1 MPANHQKFK
10 LALSQAR
17 VVIER
22 AFGILKGRWRILLGK
37 VCLEHSYAA
46 DVVIACYVLHNICQE
61 RNEPEDASV
70 LDPYTD
76 GPQNENIP
84 GSDGRFDGDEI
95 RTKLVDF
102 LITIQNDN

>member
-1 MPANHQKFK
+1 M
-10 LALSQAR
+10 
-17 VVIER
+17 
-22 AFGILKGRWRILLGK
+22 
-37 VCLEHSYAA
+37 
-46 DVVIACYVLHNICQE
+46 LHNICQE

-84 GSDGRFDGDEI
+84 GNDGRFDGDEI